1 MNRELYIFEREKL
14 DAKLSGSTICT
25 CLALLEQGVD
35 ARPDDLRQR
44 AWELW
49 TADPNGKLNHVVTAH
64 KLIIDYLEMA
74 DRLYEFIT
82 KNEGLGEIKEDCN
95 D

>member
-1 MNRELYIFEREKL
+1 MSRILHIFDREKL

-35 ARPDDLRQR
+35 ARPEDLKVR

-49 TADPNGKLNHVVTAH
+49 TADPEGKLNHVITAH
-64 KLIIDYLEMA
+64 KLIIDYLELA
-74 DRLYEFIT
+74 DRLYEMIE
-82 KNEGLGEIKEDCN
+82 KNEGLGEEDAS
-95 D
+95 